1 LIAVWLGAMWL
12 LSGAQAAVDA
22 TPPAD
27 LTPRLGYVERLLTES
42 SAAKQVDASGNPQA
56 LELKARALEHYDKAL
71 RLADDGDA
79 ETAES
84 ELREAIRL
92 LTDAAH
98 AAHGDAAVS
107 QKQSED
113 YGRRRDSVV
122 ALATAHDRIAAE
134 KGLQDMNRELQ
145 AEVDAGLQASDGLL
159 QQGRPDEARARLD
172 ATYEAVKLSL
182 EKLRGGDTLVREL
195 RFESKQDEY
204 AYELDRND
212 THRMLVQVL
221 LADKMQAGAVRQTA
235 DEFIANAEEL
245 RSRAESAAAKAHY
258 EEAIELLEQS
268 TREFIRAIR
277 SAGVYIP
284 G

>member
-1 LIAVWLGAMWL
+1 VAWLGAMWVL
-12 LSGAQAAVDA
+12 PVPATAGDAPQADVAS
-22 TPPAD
+22 
-27 LTPRLGYVERLLTES
+27 RLGYVERLLTES
-42 SAAKQVDASGNPQA
+42 SAAKQVDASGNAQA
-56 LELKARALEHYDKAL
+56 LELKAQARDHFDRAL
-71 RLADDGDA
+71 RLADGGDP

-92 LTDAAH
+92 LTEAAH

-107 QKQSED
+107 KKQSED
-113 YGRRRDSVV
+113 YSQRRDSVV
-122 ALATAHDRIAAE
+122 ALARAHDRIATE
-134 KGLQDMNRELQ
+134 KGLDAMNRELQ
-145 AEVDAGLQASDGLL
+145 AEVDAGLQVADGLL
-159 QQGRPDEARARLD
+159 QQGEPNEARARLD
-172 ATYEAVKLSL
+172 STYESVKVSL

-195 RFESKQDEY
+195 RFDSKRDEY

-221 LADKMQAGAVRQTA
+221 LAEKMQASAVRQSA

-245 RSRAESAAAKAHY
+245 RVRAESAAARERY
-258 EEAIELLEQS
+258 EDAIELLEQS
-268 TREFIRAIR
+268 TRELIRAIR